1 MFDSTEPYKTHYGKT
16 CESRTAEELVL
27 QLDLLTFYIGFF
39 YHSLIKQILFFFTE
53 DPAISARN
61 NGEAVADKGDEQS
74 YIKSWMWLM
83 LLSVRIDNRIYGPR
97 YITFP
102 PKQYTTT
109 SLTTS
114 YEFCSL
120 SKTQLMHITGA
131 YPEMFL
137 MEASY

>member
-1 MFDSTEPYKTHYGKT
+1 MRKQNSWRAGIAVGSTDILHW
-16 CESRTAEELVL
+16 
-27 QLDLLTFYIGFF
+27 LLLSFIDQTNTIFF
-39 YHSLIKQILFFFTE
+39 HGRPCNICQEQWRGCRL
-53 DPAISARN
+53 
-61 NGEAVADKGDEQS
+61 VADKGDEQS